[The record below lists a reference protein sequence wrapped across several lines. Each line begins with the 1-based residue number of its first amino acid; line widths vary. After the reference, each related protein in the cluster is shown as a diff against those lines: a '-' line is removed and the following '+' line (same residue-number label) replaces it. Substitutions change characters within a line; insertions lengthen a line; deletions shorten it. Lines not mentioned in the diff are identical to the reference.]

1 MARATS
7 KNVSLFVTAILVIAL
22 SLAAGC
28 GTEDDGV
35 DLFSSALSAASAADR
50 AALALRWAPVHN
62 QDVDQTGSHALG
74 GASDYIT
81 RVDYDGDLTATNNWD
96 NAGRFSLPA
105 YAYSSV
111 VETSSHWF
119 IIYMFF

>member
-62 QDVDQTGSHALG
+62 QDVDQTGSHARSEL
-74 GASDYIT
+74 SR
-81 RVDYDGDLTATNNWD
+81 RVFAVQISLT
-96 NAGRFSLPA
+96 
-105 YAYSSV
+105 
-111 VETSSHWF
+111 ETSSPTDS
-119 IIYMFF
+119 